1 MLYTLDVF
9 KDTLDVLLI
18 VMNQTLKESE
28 KVASPTQTSLGASPT
43 ETSKGTSPTET
54 SIGKTFKT
62 RHSGYPGDV
71 VTRKEKFEG
80 IWG

>member
-18 VMNQTLKESE
+18 VMNQTLKESQ

-54 SIGKTFKT
+54 SMGSSGKDLQNETLRIPWRCCHQK
-62 RHSGYPGDV
+62 
-71 VTRKEKFEG
+71 RKV
-80 IWG
+80 